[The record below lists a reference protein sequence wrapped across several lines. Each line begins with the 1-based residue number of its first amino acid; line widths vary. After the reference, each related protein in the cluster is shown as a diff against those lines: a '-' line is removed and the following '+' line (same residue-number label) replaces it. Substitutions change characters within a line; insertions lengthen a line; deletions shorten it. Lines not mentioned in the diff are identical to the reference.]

1 MMKHECKVTVIDKS
15 ALLIFRSSIW
25 QIRNLALA
33 LSSM

>member
-25 QIRNLALA
+25 QIRNPALA